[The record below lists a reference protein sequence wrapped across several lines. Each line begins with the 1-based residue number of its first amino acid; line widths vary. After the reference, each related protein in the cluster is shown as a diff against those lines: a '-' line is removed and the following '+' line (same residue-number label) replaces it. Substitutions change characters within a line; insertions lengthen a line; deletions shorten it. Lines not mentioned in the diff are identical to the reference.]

1 MTSKLSLTG
10 KKWIIPEVLETNG
23 EDLVKK
29 LMANRGIDSSLEG
42 ELPDAFAFHDMQKA
56 VDRIRSAIKSN
67 ESIGIFGDYDCD
79 GVTSTLQLIRFFRRN
94 SVEPHVRLPHRINDG
109 YGLKSHIIDEFISK
123 GTNLLITVDSGVGSV
138 TEIKKA
144 KDAGMD
150 VIVTDHHH
158 VGKHIPPAVA
168 IIHPDFSDIP
178 PPHPSGSG
186 VVYHLLRA
194 LEDGVWDDM
203 QTDEALAMLGMIAD
217 VMELKGFNRTLVKQ
231 GLNSIKKLTKGP
243 LVELIRISGININ
256 YITSTYIGF
265 RIAPRINAAG
275 RMGDPMIAL
284 EALMDGG
291 DAIKLIDNLNE
302 IRQKQTEEFL
312 NIAIEEIS
320 KAPSGPL
327 LSIMHADFP
336 QGIVGLIAGKLTEM
350 TGKPSLVGR
359 EHDGMCTA
367 SLRSPRCYHITEGLE
382 RCSDLL
388 QYFGGHAQAAGC
400 SFRSDLFDQVS
411 TRLAE
416 DVSGNT
422 EPDDLLPSIEIDA
435 TLPAESITLE
445 LIYKLRTLEPF
456 GHGNREPVFLIQ
468 GAQMEYQKQVGS
480 ECNHLQTNIDGV
492 KSIGFRLGHLIE
504 HTNEPVDVVCRLG
517 TDNWN
522 GLTRPQIFVEDF
534 RLSISVENRI

>member
-1 MTSKLSLTG
+1 VTSKLSLTG

-23 EDLVKK
+23 EDLIKK

-79 GVTSTLQLIRFFRRN
+79 GVISALQLIRFFRRN
-94 SVEPHVRLPHRINDG
+94 NVEPHIRLPHRINDG

-123 GTNLLITVDSGVGSV
+123 GTDLLITVDSGVGSV
-138 TEIKKA
+138 SEIAKA
-144 KDAGMD
+144 KNAGVD

-158 VGKHIPPAVA
+158 IGKNIPPAIA
-168 IIHPDFSDIP
+168 IVHPDFSDLP
-178 PPHPSGSG
+178 LPHPSGSG

-231 GLNSIKKLTKGP
+231 GLNSIKKLTEGP

-256 YITSTYIGF
+256 YITSTDIGF

-284 EALMDGG
+284 KALMDGG

-320 KAPSGPL
+320 KASSGPL

-400 SFRSDLFDQVS
+400 SFRSDLFNKVS
-411 TRLAE
+411 ECLDK
-416 DVSGNT
+416 DVFEQT
-422 EPDDLLPSIEIDA
+422 EPDDLLPTINIDA
-435 TLPAESITLE
+435 VIPASSITLG
-445 LIYKLRTLEPF
+445 LINNLKNLEPF
-456 GHGNREPVFLIQ
+456 GQGNREPIFLIKN
-468 GAQMEYQKQVGS
+468 AHMEYQRQVGS

-492 KSIGFRLGHLIE
+492 MSIGFRLGHLIE

-517 TDNWN
+517 TDSWN
-522 GLTRPQIFVEDF
+522 GIVRPQIYIEDF